1 MLFDSGAY
9 YTADIKM
16 TPTPHTEDL
25 LTEDD
30 AYAGDV
36 IETGDN
42 QLETEAEECPLEKA
56 DLYYE
61 QDKLG
66 QVKALLESVDPEILE
81 KKHHSMLRR
90 AEEAE
95 NLVRDMKAK
104 PEGGSWVDQGI
115 SRGKFPTRIL
125 YRLEEGE
132 NKIELRARCETPI
145 KKDLLESLFCVLNET
160 ELYKT
165 WLPSFS
171 VPRFKITE
179 CRKLKQI
186 GRVSQILLVVMEL
199 PWPMAAREIVISAAA
214 FDDIEE
220 NGHIGIKLKNI
231 ESNDDETVPEAT
243 SKTVRV
249 DIDGGFLF
257 EACPRDHPAMQYV
270 SKDEEDEHLLVTFTA
285 VINPNMTILPQSFLN
300 FMVKIALGTSWKI
313 LLQIAQDV
321 KDGKKPDHTSAMA
334 RKRDEVYD
342 YIKERVET
350 MLATLKSVDITG
362 T

>member
-1 MLFDSGAY
+1 MVLNSQLE
-9 YTADIKM
+9 
-16 TPTPHTEDL
+16 EDCPSNS
-25 LTEDD
+25 EQNS
-30 AYAGDV
+30 ANAGDAV
-36 IETGDN
+36 EIDEEEN
-42 QLETEAEECPLEKA
+42 QLESKAEGGWLLEKA
-56 DLYYE
+56 TLLYE

-66 QVKALLESVDPEILE
+66 QVKALLESVDPDILE
-81 KKHHSMLRR
+81 EKHHAMRRR

-95 NLVRDMKAK
+95 KLVKDMKAK

-132 NKIELRARCETPI
+132 NKVELRARCETPI

-165 WLPSFS
+165 WLPSFN

-186 GRVSQILLVVMEL
+186 GRVSQILIVVMEL
-199 PWPMAAREIVISAAA
+199 PWPMATREVVISAAA

-220 NGHIGIKLKNI
+220 NGHIGIKMKNI
-231 ESNDDETVPEAT
+231 ESKDDETVPEAT

-249 DIDGGFLF
+249 DMDGGFLF
-257 EACPRDHPAMQYV
+257 EACPKDHPALQYV
-270 SKDEEDEHLLVTFTA
+270 NKEEDDEHMLVTFTA
-285 VINPNMTILPQSFLN
+285 LINPNMKVLPQSFLN
-300 FMVKIALGTSWKI
+300 FIVKTALGTCWKI

-334 RKRDEVYD
+334 RKRDELYD
-342 YIKERVET
+342 YIKERVEA
-350 MLATLKSVDITG
+350 MLATLKSVDKIG
-362 T
+362 A